1 MYIVDSSFRIAHM
14 NLNSRQGAFI
24 NVQPVIGRAFDEAVR
39 ILWPEEVAAGII
51 RIFRHTL
58 DTGEPYCSKDF
69 INRRAD
75 KDQVEG
81 YEWELHRITG
91 PDGRAAVVCYYYDS
105 TRLRDAQEALRYA
118 VEAERAARSEAE
130 QAARLRDEFL
140 ATVSHELRSP
150 LNGIFGWAQ
159 LLKRSKMEERIFT
172 EGVDAILSSART
184 QAQIIDDLLDMNR
197 IMTGKLRLDVQDVN
211 LVRVVEEALMTAR
224 PSADAKGIRIQ
235 TALNP
240 AAGPIMGDAVRLQ
253 QVVWNLVGNAVKF
266 TPRGGQV
273 QIVLERPNSHVELS
287 VCDNGIG
294 IKAEFLPH
302 VFDRFR
308 QANSSSTRQ
317 HGGLGLGL
325 AIAKQI
331 VELHG
336 GSIAV
341 SSAGEGKGATFRI
354 ELPVTIAK
362 SVAERHVPAP
372 PEIAVADD
380 KFRGVRVLIVDDDP
394 GACDVLVRLLLQSG
408 AQAECVHSGQE
419 ALDRISAAA
428 PDILLCDVG
437 MPEMDGFT
445 VIQRLRAAGET
456 FPAIAVTAFA
466 RTEDRIRTLQAG
478 FDMHVS
484 KPVDARE
491 VLTSIATL
499 LRKLAKA

>member
-1 MYIVDSSFRIAHM
+1 
-14 NLNSRQGAFI
+14 
-24 NVQPVIGRAFDEAVR
+24 
-39 ILWPEEVAAGII
+39 
-51 RIFRHTL
+51 
-58 DTGEPYCSKDF
+58 
-69 INRRAD
+69 
-75 KDQVEG
+75 
-81 YEWELHRITG
+81 
-91 PDGRAAVVCYYYDS
+91 
-105 TRLRDAQEALRYA
+105 
-118 VEAERAARSEAE
+118 
-130 QAARLRDEFL
+130 
-140 ATVSHELRSP
+140 
-150 LNGIFGWAQ
+150 
-159 LLKRSKMEERIFT
+159 
-172 EGVDAILSSART
+172 
-184 QAQIIDDLLDMNR
+184 
-197 IMTGKLRLDVQDVN
+197 
-211 LVRVVEEALMTAR
+211 
-224 PSADAKGIRIQ
+224 
-235 TALNP
+235 
-240 AAGPIMGDAVRLQ
+240 VRLQ

-419 ALDRISAAA
+419 ALDRISAA
-428 PDILLCDVG
+428 
-437 MPEMDGFT
+437 E
-445 VIQRLRAAGET
+445 RLRAAGET
-456 FPAIAVTAFA
+456 CPAIAVTAFA